1 MSTNNFLKNTIQ
13 TLAIQNPQGCFQDL
27 YKRASTI
34 LEKYWR
40 FKTEGMMQGITFSG
54 MQNLIGLSPAKLL
67 QQEIILP
74 GNCRPDFMTIPSFY
88 KINSVTEK
96 ALLPRLYKKFLKEQY
111 GGKVLVMSSKS
122 GVQQLEKTLE
132 EMNIAD
138 LIKDTKHLLELQS
151 KYYQTKAK
159 SDPNICIT
167 LSCLKN
173 VSQRQRATSRFM
185 DTVQSLVLVE
195 PVTSIRH
202 YYQCLSGARVIMIH
216 LKRGNFGRDM
226 LIQKKN
232 SSKNTGKD
240 IDWNQSRHSMNYSD
254 SLLQLM
260 KHKHLKYIDHYYIG
274 TSVTDKAKEYI
285 ESKQSIY
292 LDQQN
297 KSGNKVEVKYHIMSY
312 EEFLQDNVFDIV
324 KLMDPNTSD
333 GFYHNILN
341 TIEYDKDLKYRYLK
355 ATNNKSLPV
364 KLQF

>member
-1 MSTNNFLKNTIQ
+1 
-13 TLAIQNPQGCFQDL
+13 
-27 YKRASTI
+27 
-34 LEKYWR
+34 
-40 FKTEGMMQGITFSG
+40 
-54 MQNLIGLSPAKLL
+54 
-67 QQEIILP
+67 
-74 GNCRPDFMTIPSFY
+74 
-88 KINSVTEK
+88 
-96 ALLPRLYKKFLKEQY
+96 
-111 GGKVLVMSSKS
+111 
-122 GVQQLEKTLE
+122 
-132 EMNIAD
+132 
-138 LIKDTKHLLELQS
+138 
-151 KYYQTKAK
+151 
-159 SDPNICIT
+159 
-167 LSCLKN
+167 
-173 VSQRQRATSRFM
+173 
-185 DTVQSLVLVE
+185 
-195 PVTSIRH
+195 
-202 YYQCLSGARVIMIH
+202 
-216 LKRGNFGRDM
+216 
-226 LIQKKN
+226 
-232 SSKNTGKD
+232 
-240 IDWNQSRHSMNYSD
+240 MNYSD